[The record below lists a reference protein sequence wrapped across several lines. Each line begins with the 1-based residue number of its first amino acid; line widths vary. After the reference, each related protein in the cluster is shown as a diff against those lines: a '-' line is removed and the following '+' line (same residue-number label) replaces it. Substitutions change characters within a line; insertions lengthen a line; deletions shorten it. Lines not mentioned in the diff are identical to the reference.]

1 MNVAIV
7 GGGASGVFCA
17 IELKRRLPSAQI
29 TIYESNSK
37 ILAKL
42 EITGGG
48 RCNLTNISL
57 SELGD
62 IERISPKELEK
73 FYPRGASL
81 MKRALA
87 TLSQRQTMQWFENEG
102 VKLTI
107 QEDGCVFPASQNA
120 MEIVSM
126 FKRRLKELDIKVV
139 CNKKIENIEALQED
153 IIVITAGGQ
162 PSPSGFAMLQTTKY
176 KDIEIV
182 PPCPSLFTFNI
193 DCAPLKRLAGCVVEA
208 AEVSLASTRFTSNG
222 ALLIT
227 DWGVSGPAIL
237 KLSSYAAR
245 YLKEKSYQAELI
257 INWLGEDYSSASKIL
272 KGHIESAAA
281 KKLLNIPLRGL
292 TGRLWE
298 LIVSRSGIR
307 EDITAAEIGTKGF
320 NRLVNTL
327 INDTYPIT
335 GKGRFKDEF
344 VTCGG
349 VAIKE
354 IALATMQCK
363 RYPNLYF
370 AGEIID
376 IDAIT
381 GGYNLQAAWSTGY
394 TAARSIA
401 LNNTPTQQA

>member
-48 RCNLTNISL
+48 RCNLTNSSL

-62 IERISPKELEK
+62 MERVSPKELER

-139 CNKKIENIEALQED
+139 CNKKIENIEA
-153 IIVITAGGQ
+153 
-162 PSPSGFAMLQTTKY
+162 
-176 KDIEIV
+176 
-182 PPCPSLFTFNI
+182 
-193 DCAPLKRLAGCVVEA
+193 
-208 AEVSLASTRFTSNG
+208 
-222 ALLIT
+222 
-227 DWGVSGPAIL
+227 
-237 KLSSYAAR
+237 
-245 YLKEKSYQAELI
+245 
-257 INWLGEDYSSASKIL
+257 
-272 KGHIESAAA
+272 
-281 KKLLNIPLRGL
+281 
-292 TGRLWE
+292 
-298 LIVSRSGIR
+298 
-307 EDITAAEIGTKGF
+307 
-320 NRLVNTL
+320 
-327 INDTYPIT
+327 
-335 GKGRFKDEF
+335 
-344 VTCGG
+344 
-349 VAIKE
+349 
-354 IALATMQCK
+354 
-363 RYPNLYF
+363 
-370 AGEIID
+370 
-376 IDAIT
+376 
-381 GGYNLQAAWSTGY
+381 
-394 TAARSIA
+394 
-401 LNNTPTQQA
+401 